1 MRRGAL
7 LSLSRTGE
15 TGQLERG
22 ARMLYSDYI
31 YGVADSRARF
41 EEVLRASEQARLVG
55 FASSTKDPP
64 KSLFARSAALVMA
77 MFR

>member
-1 MRRGAL
+1 
-7 LSLSRTGE
+7 
-15 TGQLERG
+15 
-22 ARMLYSDYI
+22 MLYSDYI

-64 KSLFARSAALVMA
+64 KSLFARSAARYGNVQIKHNSSQR
-77 MFR
+77 FRGRPALSGRPSL